1 MIKDPPIRYEIRKGR
16 TAPCELV
23 SIVPTDFGGDAVN
36 FVAEGT
42 HTICDRI
49 KARLE
54 GRAPL
59 APLDK
64 ITVFVDGFG
73 VELDAHVIEGTH
85 VKDGD
90 SVSRDTVR
98 ALTARKDLT
107 NDSQQ

>member
-1 MIKDPPIRYEIRKGR
+1 MIKDPPIRYEIRKGK

-42 HTICDRI
+42 HTVCDKI

-73 VELDAHVIEGTH
+73 VQLDAHLIEGTH

-90 SVSRDTVR
+90 CVSRDTVKE
-98 ALTARKDLT
+98 LSARRKELSD
-107 NDSQQ
+107 D